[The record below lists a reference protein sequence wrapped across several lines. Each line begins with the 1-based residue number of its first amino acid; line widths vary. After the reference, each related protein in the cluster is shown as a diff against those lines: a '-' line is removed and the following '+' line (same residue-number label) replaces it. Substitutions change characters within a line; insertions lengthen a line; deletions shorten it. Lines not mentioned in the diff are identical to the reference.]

1 MRCVLRVM
9 RFIALIVLGATVWG
23 FLFFNPNPATRNSQ
37 LAYAQTSDEAFEQF
51 KREQEQAFQE
61 YSEQTTREYEA
72 FVKAEREAFE
82 RFKDEVER
90 KWREF
95 VGSTKKDWVEY
106 RRGLNARS
114 QVDFERGTA
123 KVEVLI
129 EVSEKKDVSAKL
141 QEAVVDLVTDRGTSL
156 DYSVPLPDGTV
167 DEPQPLGDKP
177 VLEGQVV
184 TRDGKPVTLANA
196 AAFAKEVVDA
206 GRVKNNEKIVGRD
219 GKERVKVSV
228 TFSLVPNHLRR
239 RAERYVSLVKR
250 YAQRFDLETPLVF
263 AMIHT
268 ESHYNPKARSSAPAY
283 GLMQLVPTSGGRA
296 AYKYVYKKDKV
307 LPPSYF
313 YVPEKNIELG
323 CGYLQFLRRKVF
335 RGVQDDRKALYC
347 IVAAYNTGAG
357 NVSRAITGNRGVR
370 KAIPLIEG
378 MSAKDL
384 YARLRKDL
392 PYKETREYIKK
403 VTERMTLYEEWR

>member
-1 MRCVLRVM
+1 MRLVLRVM
-9 RFIALIVLGATVWG
+9 GIVVLLALGATVFG
-23 FLFFNPNPATRNSQ
+23 FLFFNPQSAIRNPQSAD
-37 LAYAQTSDEAFEQF
+37 AQTSDEAFEQF
-51 KREQEQAFQE
+51 KREQEQSFQE

-82 RFKDEVER
+82 QFKAEVER

-123 KVEVLI
+123 KVEVLVEAGEKK
-129 EVSEKKDVSAKL
+129 EVSARL
-141 QEAVVDLVTDRGTSL
+141 QEAVVDLITDRGTSS

-167 DEPQPLGDKP
+167 DTPRPLGDKP
-177 VLEGQVV
+177 VLAGQVV
-184 TRDGKPVTLANA
+184 TRDGKPVTKANA

-206 GRVKNNEKIVGRD
+206 SRVKNQKIVGED
-219 GKERVKVSV
+219 GKKRVKLTV
-228 TFSLVPNHLRR
+228 TFSLVPDHLRR
-239 RAERYVSLVKR
+239 RADRYVSLVKR
-250 YAQRFDLETPLVF
+250 YAQRFNLDPPLVF
-263 AMIHT
+263 ATIHT
-268 ESHYNPKARSSAPAY
+268 ESYYNPKARSSAPAY

-296 AYKYVYKKDKV
+296 AYRYVYKKDRV

-313 YVPEKNIELG
+313 YVPEQNIELG
-323 CGYLQFLRRKVF
+323 CAYLNFLRRKVF

-357 NVSRAITGNRGVR
+357 NVSRAITGSRKVR
-370 KAIPLIEG
+370 KAIPLIDG
-378 MSAKDL
+378 MPAKDL

-392 PYKETREYIKK
+392 PYEETRDYLKR
-403 VTERMTLYEEWR
+403 VTERMTLYGEWR